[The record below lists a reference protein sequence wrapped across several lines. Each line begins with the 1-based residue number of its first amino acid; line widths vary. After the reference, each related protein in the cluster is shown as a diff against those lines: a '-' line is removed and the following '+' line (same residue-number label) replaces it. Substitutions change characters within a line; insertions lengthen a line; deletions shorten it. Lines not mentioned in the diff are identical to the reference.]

1 MLHIHNGDSS
11 ANSLKESGIAGEHLA
26 FREALCAGP
35 VPQNLAE
42 DAWLDVR
49 AGFLAGDYA
58 IGFAKCREELV
69 LQQAALAGISQHEEV
84 VLWFEHDLFCQ
95 IHLVYLLTLIA
106 QMEVAKTKL
115 SLVCINEFP
124 GRENFRGLGELTA
137 AEMASLFD
145 KRLTISEAQKQ
156 LAAQAW
162 LAYGQPT
169 PKALESLLQQDTSA
183 LPFLRA
189 ALHKHLQRFPSVKNG
204 LGLVENR
211 ALELIS
217 QGYGKFA
224 SLFFA
229 FGNGEPLLGY
239 GDAQCWNDLRRLAQ
253 AKTPLL
259 HIEVGDFDEAMRSNG
274 FIKAPLCLTEFG
286 EAVRS
291 GNADNIREN
300 GTDLWLGGVH
310 LSADNL
316 WRWNADSQVLQFE
329 DSI

>member
-11 ANSLKESGIAGEHLA
+11 ANSLKESGIAGQHLA
-26 FREALCAGP
+26 FREALCVGP

-42 DAWLDVR
+42 DDGLDVR

-58 IGFAKCREELV
+58 IDFAKCREELV
-69 LQQAALAGISQHEEV
+69 AQQAALAGIPEHEEV

-95 IHLVYLLTLIA
+95 VHLVYLLSLIA
-106 QMEVAKTKL
+106 QMDVSKTKL
-115 SLVCINEFP
+115 SLVCIDEFP

-137 AEMASLFD
+137 EEMASLFD
-145 KRLTISEAQKQ
+145 KRVTISEAQKQ
-156 LAAQAW
+156 VAVQAW
-162 LAYGQPT
+162 WAYGQPT
-169 PKALESLLQQDTSA
+169 PQALESLLQQDTSA

-211 ALELIS
+211 VLELIS
-217 QGYGKFA
+217 QGYDKFA
-224 SLFFA
+224 SLFSA
-229 FGNGEPLLGY
+229 FGSGEPLFGY
-239 GDAQCWNDLRRLAQ
+239 GDAQCWNDVKRMAQ

-259 HIEVGDFDEAMRSNG
+259 QIDVGDFDEAMRTNA
-274 FIKAPLCLTEFG
+274 FIEASLCLTRFG
-286 EAVRS
+286 ETVVS
-291 GNADNIREN
+291 GHADSIREN

-316 WRWNADSQVLQFE
+316 WRWNADSQALQFE